1 MTGLR
6 VGFGYDFH
14 KLKSDLPFFLGG
26 VKISHYKGIL
36 AHSDGDILLHSIS
49 DALLGAAA
57 LGDIGCFFPD
67 DELINKNINSA
78 IILSSVIKKLDKLAF
93 KIVNVDSTILL
104 EKPKLQPLIRDIKI
118 SLSNL
123 LSVSLDQINIKA
135 TTGEGMGAIGKEE
148 GIACYATVLIEKI
161 Q

>member
-1 MTGLR
+1 MTSIR

-26 VKISHYKGIL
+26 VEISHYKGIV

-67 DELINKNINSA
+67 DDPRNKNINST
-78 IILSSVIKKLDKLAF
+78 IILSSVIKKLNDLSF
-93 KIVNVDSTILL
+93 NIVNVDSTILL
-104 EKPKLQPLIRDIKI
+104 EKPKLQPLIQDIRT
-118 SLSNL
+118 SLADL
-123 LSVSLDQINIKA
+123 LSLSLDQINIKA
-135 TTGEGMGAIGKEE
+135 TTGEGIGSIGKED
-148 GIACYATVLIEKI
+148 GVACYVTVLIEKI

>member
-26 VKISHYKGIL
+26 VEISHYKGVV

-67 DELINKNINSA
+67 DDPRNKNINST
-78 IILSSVIKKLDKLAF
+78 IILSSVMKKLNDLSF
-93 KIVNVDSTILL
+93 KIVNIDSTIF
-104 EKPKLQPLIRDIKI
+104 
-118 SLSNL
+118 
-123 LSVSLDQINIKA
+123 V
-135 TTGEGMGAIGKEE
+135 
-148 GIACYATVLIEKI
+148 V
-161 Q
+161 

>member
-1 MTGLR
+1 MTSIR

-26 VKISHYKGIL
+26 VKISHYKGVV

-67 DELINKNINSA
+67 DDPRNKNINST
-78 IILSSVIKKLDKLAF
+78 IILSSVMKKLNDLSF
-93 KIVNVDSTILL
+93 NIVNVDSTILL
-104 EKPKLQPLIRDIKI
+104 EKPKLQPLIQDIKT
-118 SLSNL
+118 SLADL
-123 LSVSLDQINIKA
+123 LSLSLDQINIKA
-135 TTGEGMGAIGKEE
+135 TTGEGIGSIGKED
-148 GIACYATVLIEKI
+148 GVACYVTVLIEKI